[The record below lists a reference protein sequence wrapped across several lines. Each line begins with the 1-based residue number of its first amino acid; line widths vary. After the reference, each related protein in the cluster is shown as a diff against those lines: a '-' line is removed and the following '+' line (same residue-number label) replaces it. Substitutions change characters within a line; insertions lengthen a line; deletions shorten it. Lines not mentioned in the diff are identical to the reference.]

1 MKLVHPYIP
10 FSKKPVIH
18 GGENCFY
25 FQEVLVESTMHRK
38 FQAAALGL
46 LVALFAWTVTA
57 NAQTY
62 RGGING
68 TVTDNSGA
76 VIPNATVTIT
86 NVDTGAVKTS
96 PSSSAGEF
104 LFQDL
109 PLGTYTVV
117 VSSPGFSTVK
127 TDKVNVSAGV
137 IFTLPVKLS
146 ISSSAETIE
155 VEAGAIALDTTSTVQ
170 NTVIDSKTVEDIPL
184 NGRDF
189 TQMIALTPGFGGY
202 AGGGFGSLNGTRA
215 NQVNWQI
222 DGVDNNDL
230 WHNVPAVNQGGV
242 SGIAGII
249 LPIDAVDQFSAQTQ
263 AGPEG
268 GRNPGGTVNLTLKS
282 GTNSLHG
289 TAYYFNRN
297 ELFGAKSPFSD
308 TKQKVRNYNTGFS
321 LGGPFLKDKLFGFV
335 TYEQQRF
342 VIGQSGTA
350 TLPSVGWQN
359 QAVALLAKN
368 GLAVNPVMQ
377 NVLNTLWGANLLAQ
391 DTVGSTDNYHSAD
404 PEFGYS
410 YNGLGKVDY
419 RLSDKDNI
427 SAHWFVGQGN
437 QVAPTSSHLLAYYE
451 VAPIHVQNIAIVY
464 SRQVSPTIS
473 NEMLA
478 GVNYFN
484 QVFDDNKTNQN
495 VQSLG
500 FITGAT
506 FPNAPNITIGKF
518 DPVGETPPEGRN
530 DITGHLTDQVSWVR
544 GKHEFRFGGEFR
556 QAQLDEFYH
565 RHATGS
571 FTFDGSQVVKGG
583 SGYVDSLAD
592 FLAGKTSAASIT
604 IGDPDRQ
611 VFVNTWFLN
620 AGDSWQI
627 NHKLNLNY
635 GVRYDYEGPLHN
647 QYQNLSVF
655 RPGLTATNGLAFQ
668 GNQVSSLYP
677 QYYKNISPRLGASY
691 AVDENT
697 VVRVAYG
704 WYADTPNLNPF
715 LDNRPGNQAP
725 NGVEGNPGGSSPVFS
740 VSAANGGSNTT
751 IQQGVPIF
759 PSSVGYPC
767 AATSPCG
774 VFTVAPNFRPS
785 YNENYSF
792 NVERTLGKNVIAELG
807 YVGSS
812 ARHLLSLLDINQAA
826 PGVYSATAATTT
838 APAQSADFYR
848 QQTRPYYSQYQQY
861 GNINQ
866 ISSIGT
872 ANYNSLQ
879 AQLKVNGWHHITAQA
894 VYTWAHNLDEVS
906 QYRGTLPQDSTNFKG
921 DYGNSDYDTRNNFT
935 TYLSYEVPGSQHLK
949 LLTNGWQANGLLNFH
964 GGQPFQIFANTDNS
978 GTNEGLD
985 RVNQISSART
995 GINGQKPNVDW
1006 INLSNFVLPTAGTF
1020 GTLRRNQFFGPGY
1033 SDVDF
1038 SVFKN
1043 TKVTE
1048 RVTIQLR
1055 AELFNLFN
1063 RNNFAPP
1070 NINFAGCPS
1079 TGVSSDN
1086 VTPCTPGHYDP
1097 TGGSAA
1103 LSDTIGDY
1111 NGAPGIGAGE
1121 PFNAQFGG
1129 KIIF

>member
-1 MKLVHPYIP
+1 MSSTTL
-10 FSKKPVIH
+10 SKIRTFMSSK
-18 GGENCFY
+18 
-25 FQEVLVESTMHRK
+25 
-38 FQAAALGL
+38 AAVLGL
-46 LVALFAWTVTA
+46 LFVLFAGTLSST
-57 NAQTY
+57 AQTY
-62 RGGING
+62 RGGVNG

-86 NVDTGAVKTS
+86 NVDTAAVKTA

-109 PLGTYTVV
+109 PLGTYSVV

-127 TDKVNVSAGV
+127 TDKIMVSAGV

-146 ISSSAETIE
+146 VSSSSQTIE
-155 VEAGAIALDTTSTVQ
+155 VEASAIALDTTSTVQ
-170 NTVIDSKTVEDIPL
+170 NMVIDSKAVEDIPL

-202 AGGGFGSLNGTRA
+202 SGGGFGSLNGTRA

-282 GTNSLHG
+282 GTNTLHG

-297 ELFGAKSPFSD
+297 ELFGAKSPFVD

-321 LGGPFLKDKLFGFV
+321 LGGPFLKDRLFGFV

-342 VIGQSGTA
+342 VIGESGTA
-350 TLPSVGWQN
+350 TEPSVGWQN
-359 QAVALLAKN
+359 KAIAALNTK
-368 GLAVNPVMQ
+368 GVAVNPLMQ
-377 NVLNTLWGANLLAQ
+377 NVLNDLWGTSTLAA
-391 DTVGSTDNYHSAD
+391 DTTGAQSNFHSSD

-419 RLSDKDNI
+419 KLSDKDQL

-437 QVAPTSSHLLAYYE
+437 QVAPVGSQLLAYYE
-451 VAPIHVQNIAIVY
+451 VAPIHVQNLAIVY

-484 QVFDDNKTNQN
+484 QVFNDYKTNQD

-500 FITGAT
+500 FVTGAT
-506 FPNAPNITIGKF
+506 FPNAPNITIGNSEGSKF
-518 DPVGETPPEGRN
+518 DPVGLTPPEGRN
-530 DITGHLTDQVSWVR
+530 DITGHLTDQVSWVK

-571 FTFDGSQVVKGG
+571 FTFDGSQTK
-583 SGYVDSLAD
+583 VDVSAYNTADGQLISSLAD
-592 FLAGKTSAASIT
+592 FLAGKTSAATIT

-620 AGDSWQI
+620 AGDSWQVSK
-627 NHKLNLNY
+627 KLNINY
-635 GVRYDYEGPLHN
+635 GIRYDYEGPLHN
-647 QYQNLSVF
+647 QYKNLSVF
-655 RPGLTATNGLAFQ
+655 RPALTATNGLAFQ
-668 GNQVSSLYP
+668 GSETSSLYP
-677 QYYKNISPRLGASY
+677 QYYKNISPRVGFSY
-691 AVDENT
+691 SLNENT
-697 VVRVAYG
+697 VLRAGYG

-725 NGVEGNPGGSSPVFS
+725 NGVEGNPGGGSPVYS
-740 VSAANGGSNTT
+740 VAANGGNNTT
-751 IQQGVPIF
+751 IQQGVAIF
-759 PSSVGYPC
+759 PSSIGYPC
-767 AATSPCG
+767 SKTSTCG

-785 YNENYSF
+785 YNENYSL
-792 NVERTLGKNVIAELG
+792 NVERTLSKNVIAQVG

-812 ARHLLSLLDINQAA
+812 ARHLLSLLDINQAT
-826 PGVYSATAATTT
+826 PGVYTDTVDPVTGAVLVG
-838 APAQSADFYR
+838 ADFKR
-848 QQTRPYYSQYQQY
+848 QQTRPFYGQYSQY

-879 AQLKVNGWHHITAQA
+879 AQLRMSNWHHLTAQA

-921 DYGNSDYDTRNNFT
+921 DYGNSDYDTRHNFT
-935 TYLSYEVPGSQHLK
+935 TFVSYEVPGSQKLK
-949 LLTNGWQANGLLNFH
+949 LLTQGWQFNALMNFH
-964 GGQPFQIFANTDNS
+964 GGQPFQIFAGSDIS

-985 RVNQISSART
+985 RVNYVPGVKT
-995 GINGQKPNVDW
+995 GANGQKANAVW
-1006 INLSNFVLPTAGTF
+1006 IDTSQFPDATAGTF
-1020 GTLRRNQFFGPGY
+1020 GTLRRNQYYGPGF
-1033 SDVDF
+1033 SDVDA
-1038 SVFKN
+1038 SAFKN
-1043 TKVTE
+1043 FKIYE
-1048 RVTIQLR
+1048 RLTIQLR
-1055 AELFNLFN
+1055 AEMFNLFN

-1070 NINFAGCPS
+1070 NGS
-1079 TGVSSDN
+1079 GVLN
-1086 VTPCTPGHYDP
+1086 
-1097 TGGSAA
+1097 
-1103 LSDTIGDY
+1103 DTIGDY
-1111 NGAPGIGAGE
+1111 NGAPGIGSGE
-1121 PFNAQFGG
+1121 PFNTQFGG

>member
-1 MKLVHPYIP
+1 MRQL
-10 FSKKPVIH
+10 SKRI
-18 GGENCFY
+18 
-25 FQEVLVESTMHRK
+25 L
-38 FQAAALGL
+38 QAAVSSLAAILLALIGTPFL
-46 LVALFAWTVTA
+46 Q
-57 NAQTY
+57 AQTF

-68 TVTDNSGA
+68 TVTDKTGA
-76 VIPNATVTIT
+76 AIANATVVAIQT
-86 NVDTGAVKTS
+86 DTDVKHSTT
-96 PSSSAGEF
+96 SSSGGEF

-109 PLGTYTVV
+109 PLGNYSVTV
-117 VSSPGFSTVK
+117 SFPSFQTVK
-127 TDKVNVSAGV
+127 TDKISVLAGV
-137 IFTLPVKLS
+137 IYTLPITLQL
-146 ISSSAETIE
+146 SSSATTVE
-155 VEAGAIALDTTSTVQ
+155 VDASEVALDTTTTTQ
-170 NTVIDSKTVEDIPL
+170 NTVLDAKTVTDLPL

-215 NQVNWQI
+215 NQINWQI

-268 GRNPGGTVNLTLKS
+268 GRNPGGTVNLTLKA

-289 TAYYFNRN
+289 TVYYFNRN

-321 LGGPFLKDKLFGFV
+321 VGGPFLRDKLFGFL
-335 TYEQQRF
+335 TFEHQRF

-350 TLPSVGWQN
+350 TEPSVGWQN
-359 QAVALLAKN
+359 QAKSLLASK
-368 GLAVNPVMQ
+368 GVAVNPVMQ
-377 NVLNTLWGANLLAQ
+377 NVLNTLWGTSVLAQ
-391 DTVGSTDNYHSAD
+391 DTTGTVNNFHSND
-404 PEFGYS
+404 PEYGYS
-410 YNGLGKVDY
+410 WNGLAKVDY
-419 RLSDKDNI
+419 NFSPRDSL
-427 SAHWFVGQGN
+427 SAHWFIGQGN
-437 QVAPTSSHLLAYYE
+437 QVAPVGSQLLAYYE

-464 SRQVSPTIS
+464 NRLISSTIS
-473 NEMLA
+473 NQMLV

-484 QVFDDNKTNQN
+484 QVFNDLQTGQN

-500 FITGAT
+500 FVTGAT
-506 FPNAPNITIGKF
+506 FPNAPNITIKGF
-518 DPVGETPPEGRN
+518 DPVGLTPPEGRN
-530 DITGHLTDQVSWVR
+530 DITGHLTDQLSWVK
-544 GKHEFRFGGEFR
+544 GKHQMRFGGEFR
-556 QAQLDEFYH
+556 KAQLDEFYH

-571 FTFDGSQVVKGG
+571 FTFDGSQVITGG
-583 SGYVDSLAD
+583 SGRVNALAD

-604 IGDPDRQ
+604 IGDPERQ

-627 NHKLNLNY
+627 SPKLNVNY
-635 GVRYDYEGPLHN
+635 GLRFDYEGPLHN
-647 QYQNLSVF
+647 GTKDMSVF
-655 RPGLTATNGLAFQ
+655 RPALTATNGLAFQ
-668 GNQVSSLYP
+668 GVQTDSLYP
-677 QYYKNISPRLGASY
+677 QYYKNFSPRIGFSY
-691 AVDENT
+691 ALTADT
-697 VVRVAYG
+697 VVRANYG

-725 NGVEGNPGGSSPVFS
+725 NGVEGNPGGGNPVYS
-740 VSAANGGSNTT
+740 VSAAAGGNNTT
-751 IQQGVPIF
+751 IVKGVPIF

-767 AATSPCG
+767 KSSSTCG
-774 VFTVAPNFRPS
+774 VFSVAPNFRPS
-785 YNENYSF
+785 YNENYSL
-792 NVERTLGKNVIAELG
+792 NIERTLNKFTIFQIG
-807 YVGSS
+807 YVGST
-812 ARHLLSLLDINQAA
+812 ARHLLSLLDINQAK
-826 PGVYSATAATTT
+826 PGVYTT
-838 APAQSADFYR
+838 DFAR
-848 QQTRPYYSQYQQY
+848 QQTRPYYSQYGQY

-879 AQLKVNGWHHITAQA
+879 AQLRVNGWHHVSAQA

-935 TYLSYEVPGSQHLK
+935 AYLSYEVPGSQHLP
-949 LLTNGWQANGLLNFH
+949 LLTRGWQANGLLNFH

-985 RVNQISSART
+985 RVSQISAART
-995 GINGQKPNVDW
+995 GIAGQKPNATW
-1006 INLSNFVLPTAGTF
+1006 IDLSNFVLPPAGSF
-1020 GTLRRNQFFGPGY
+1020 GTLRRNQFYGPGY

-1043 TKVTE
+1043 TRASE
-1048 RVTIQLR
+1048 RLTIQFR

-1063 RNNFAPP
+1063 RINYAPP
-1070 NINFAGCPS
+1070 SINFSALPNGKF
-1079 TGVSSDN
+1079 
-1086 VTPCTPGHYDP
+1086 DP
-1097 TGGSAA
+1097 TSGSAT
-1103 LSDTIGDY
+1103 LNDTIGDY

-1121 PFNAQFGG
+1121 PFNAQFGA